1 VSAKEER
8 NEIGSIQNDHH
19 DTQSRVLGLT
29 SIRSIRAHV
38 WHSNNYY
45 QYILDQKQAVYL
57 IVAIFQGNSLQLF
70 PKESKRYAYDAL
82 TWLISHLSISM
93 LSRCGSEANSQ
104 DKSLPFFKEI
114 RSNYF
119 LRNQR
124 DMHMMLS
131 PGLYHACPSACYPGV
146 VLRQTPKTSH
156 CYFSRKFTPTISQ
169 GIKEICV

>member
-8 NEIGSIQNDHH
+8 NEIGSIQNNRH
-19 DTQSRVLGLT
+19 DTQSQVLRLT
-29 SIRSIRAHV
+29 SIRSTRARI

-70 PKESKRYAYDAL
+70 RKESKRYAYDAL
-82 TWLISHLSISM
+82 TQLISRLSISM

-104 DKSLPFFKEI
+104 DKSLLFFKET

-119 LRNQR
+119 PRNQR
-124 DMHMMLS
+124 DMRMMLS
-131 PGLYHACPSACYPGV
+131 PGLYHTCPSACYPGV
-146 VLRQTPKTSH
+146 VLRQTPKSSH
-156 CYFSRKFTPTISQ
+156 CHFSRKFTLTISQ